1 MKKELRKKMKTL
13 RAALPPQLRKEAA
26 LRVYEAVAQL
36 PEFQKAQTLFCYASA
51 GDELA
56 TELITAA
63 HPRVAF
69 PKVFGDGVMRFYCGG
84 EMVAGFRGIK
94 EPQGGEEAIPQAG
107 DLMLLPGLA
116 FGKDGSRLG
125 YGGGY
130 YDRYLAGCKMRPV
143 CCGVGYE
150 AQVLTQVPAEPTD
163 QNLDLLITEQKIK
176 RFR

>member
-26 LRVYEAVAQL
+26 LRVYEAVTQL
-36 PEFQKAQTLFCYASA
+36 PEFKEAKTLFCYASA

-56 TELITAA
+56 TERITAA
-63 HPRVAF
+63 HPQVAF

-84 EMVAGFRGIK
+84 EMVAGFRDIK
-94 EPQGGEEAIPQAG
+94 EPQGGKEAIPQTG

-116 FGKDGSRLG
+116 FGEDGSRLG

-130 YDRYLAGCKMRPV
+130 YDRYLAGCEIQPIR
-143 CCGVGYE
+143 CGIGYE
-150 AQVLTQVPAEPTD
+150 AQVLPQVPTEPTD
-163 QNLDLLITEQKIK
+163 QKLDLLITDQKIR
-176 RFR
+176 RF